1 MSRNSFKRA
10 SFKNPFAQEHI
21 KFADLEHDQDSS
33 RALSPRMG
41 LANVNQSLNSST
53 KIERKNKKKTYALKR
68 TVQRLFLLFSFLIT
82 MITTTY
88 TLVGLLYYDQLKW
101 VILAFDEGVFVNIDI
116 MAQVGAA
123 ENKDFLSQSLTDLKI
138 AKDFMTQ
145 IMDSDQQN
153 PEFLE
158 SRYSDVTLRQSQIK
172 PDFKSAPAGCI
183 FEEIIVDNSSVQG
196 EADTFLTHL

>member
-1 MSRNSFKRA
+1 
-10 SFKNPFAQEHI
+10 
-21 KFADLEHDQDSS
+21 
-33 RALSPRMG
+33 MG

-82 MITTTY
+82 LITTTY

-123 ENKDFLSQSLTDLKI
+123 ENKDFLSQSLTDLQI

-145 IMDSDQQN
+145 IMDADQQN
-153 PEFLE
+153 PEFLD
-158 SRYSDVTLRQSQIK
+158 SRYSDVTLGQSQIK
-172 PDFKSAPAGCI
+172 PDFKSAPAGCL

-196 EADTFLTHL
+196 EADTFLRHL